1 MGHPLLNSMALG
13 HPASPQALAGVV
25 PSIAVNAVLGSI
37 GRNVAGTMG
46 AYNFEGKSS
55 QRLLNILQKR
65 ELTGVFN
72 DLTPH
77 ENLGN
82 RSTFGYLCAVWNEQ
96 WKIGLLGE
104 GTTPKK
110 AISWMQKEPLPKRF
124 IRGLVKF
131 PLTRWI
137 LNAVMFLLPGN
148 RKIGMQAESKLANW
162 VGKLPFVGGFIKEK
176 MLVLARMKGLYFKT
190 PHDAQQLT
198 YIKTGKQVQSI
209 LADGSARWENTYTA
223 ISQTHLS
230 TNQKAN
236 AIGYGLYQLLKLS
249 PDKGT
254 GVWVQRWNHANAPLA
269 NTLWDAAQSGNI
281 WRGLGA
287 GLTHYS
293 NWLAF
298 LAGGKLL
305 SYTGGEVLGQVLPPN
320 MNPKIAGLIQQSW
333 GKAGLPMLQASL
345 PNLFQKPLLWANY
358 RGSSVGY
365 NVLGNQS
372 IQKTP
377 ERSR

>member
-37 GRNVAGTMG
+37 GRNVANTMG
-46 AYNFEGKSS
+46 AYNFESKSS

-124 IRGLVKF
+124 IRGMVKF

-162 VGKLPFVGGFIKEK
+162 VGKVPFVGGFIKEK
-176 MLVLARMKGLYFKT
+176 MVVLARMKGLYFKT

-209 LADGSARWENTYTA
+209 LANGTAKWENTYTA

-230 TNQKAN
+230 TNEKAN

-287 GLTHYS
+287 CFTHYS

-320 MNPKIAGLIQQSW
+320 MNPKIAGFIQQSW
-333 GKAGLPMLQASL
+333 AKVGLPIVQASL

-365 NVLGNQS
+365 NALGN
-372 IQKTP
+372 
-377 ERSR
+377 